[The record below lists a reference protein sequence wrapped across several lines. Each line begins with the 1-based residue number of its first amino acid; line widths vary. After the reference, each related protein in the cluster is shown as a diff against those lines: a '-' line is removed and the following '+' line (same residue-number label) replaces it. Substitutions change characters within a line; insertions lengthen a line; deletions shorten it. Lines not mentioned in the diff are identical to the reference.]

1 MGLKSLQ
8 YAFHTVCLTNPH
20 NLKRNVC
27 PLFFFWL
34 PSLST
39 PSFLWGTLYLRSLG
53 GRQGLFP
60 LHRLQVPGACPLRI
74 WAHSLGLAKQ
84 MNL

>member
-27 PLFFFWL
+27 PLFFFFFGCPASQPL
-34 PSLST
+34 PSSGEHSTLGVLVEGRVFSHYTGCKCQVLALSGYGHT
-39 PSFLWGTLYLRSLG
+39 
-53 GRQGLFP
+53 
-60 LHRLQVPGACPLRI
+60 A
-74 WAHSLGLAKQ
+74 
-84 MNL
+84 